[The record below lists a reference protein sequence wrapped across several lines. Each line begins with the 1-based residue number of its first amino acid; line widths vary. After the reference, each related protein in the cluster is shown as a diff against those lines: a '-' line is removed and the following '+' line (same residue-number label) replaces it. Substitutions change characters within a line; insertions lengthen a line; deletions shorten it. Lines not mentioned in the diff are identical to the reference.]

1 MLEIEF
7 SERNNMSSYQKALRL
22 ISSMAVSSVLAIF
35 IGNWLDGIFGTS
47 PWILLALL
55 VYAIGGSLYLLIKDL
70 GDENG

>member
-55 VYAIGGSLYLLIKDL
+55 VYAIVGSLYLIIKDL